1 MRTTM
6 RILAV
11 EPPHRTRLISW
22 RALRL
27 YVRARRSATVVMA
40 VAVALGV
47 LFMVI
52 HWR

>member
-1 MRTTM
+1 MRTT
-6 RILAV
+6 
-11 EPPHRTRLISW
+11 RTLVADRLHARLVGA

-27 YVRARRSATVVMA
+27 YVRARRNGHRLLAA
-40 VAVALGV
+40 AVALGI

>member
-6 RILAV
+6 DMIPIVPARGRPLGG
-11 EPPHRTRLISW
+11 RLI
-22 RALRL
+22 RL
-27 YVRARRSATVVMA
+27 YVRLRRNATLLLA
-40 VAVALGV
+40 AAVALGV